1 MNAMVFGGYNAQM
14 RGHWA
19 KALRNRMGID
29 VAYTCCA
36 DDGYK
41 GMPDVLPKG
50 VDVVLVV
57 SGTCSHMVSERAKSL
72 AWRAGVRCEIVS
84 KHINRTMLWLERRGY
99 TPKEDKDMDTVQAP
113 AMAVV
118 KPAMLEVNHD
128 DLTVESVAQHPMWL
142 DWSQI
147 RQLLP
152 MNCSTFNMLAEAVV
166 KRPEMRDDRLV
177 PVERG
182 SKKFHRKLNVR
193 VWTMDEVAEIERL
206 AESRGIIKAKA
217 DSQIVT
223 DRGVTDP
230 PVSEPPPD
238 PTPAPA
244 VADGALDGLIR
255 AADALV
261 AARTSALE
269 ARVRELET
277 ERDALKAQLERIK
290 AALGV

>member
-230 PVSEPPPD
+230 LVSEP
-238 PTPAPA
+238 PAPA
-244 VADGALDGLIR
+244 VADGALDVLIR